1 MKEVG
6 QMMKMAMHSVA
17 LKKLLV
23 TRHGKFFK

>member
-1 MKEVG
+1 MEVG
-6 QMMKMAMHSVA
+6 QMMKMEMHSVA